1 MQTAVEW
8 LVEQIKLT
16 YDKEHRLPIAYIL
29 SLTEEAKEMEREI
42 AISFHKWM
50 QINDTEQNAE
60 KYANYSDE
68 DMFDEFLK

>member
-8 LVEQIKLT
+8 FYDQIT
-16 YDKEHRLPIAYIL
+16 RSSWDY
-29 SLTEEAKEMEREI
+29 TTFEEAKEMEREI
-42 AISFHKWM
+42 AITFHQWM
-50 QINDTEQNAE
+50 KINDTEQNAE

>member
-8 LVEQIKLT
+8 FYDQIT
-16 YDKEHRLPIAYIL
+16 RSSWDY
-29 SLTEEAKEMEREI
+29 TTFEEAKEMEREI
-42 AISFHKWM
+42 AITFHQWM
-50 QINDTEQNAE
+50 QINNTEQNAE

>member
-1 MQTAVEW
+1 MMQTAVDW
-8 LVEQIKLT
+8 IKKL
-16 YDKEHRLPIAYIL
+16 YDNRPAYEEFI
-29 SLTEEAKEMEREI
+29 TDEEFEEAKEMEREI
-42 AISFHKWM
+42 AITFHQWM

>member
-8 LVEQIKLT
+8 LWRWQM
-16 YDKEHRLPIAYIL
+16 DNSFASFKEGVDAYK
-29 SLTEEAKEMEREI
+29 EAKEMEREI
-42 AISFHKWM
+42 AISFHQWM